1 MNNKYIKTIRNYIAE
16 IEGDY
21 INMYKPN
28 FINKLNKDI
37 VPSLLSLNKKL
48 KQFQLIK
55 ELKFNSIVINC
66 LNSID
71 NDTNVENV
79 INNLYKSIAKAE
91 GGVTC

>member
-1 MNNKYIKTIRNYIAE
+1 MNNKYIKTIRNYVAE
-16 IEGDY
+16 VEGDY

-28 FINKLNKDI
+28 FINKLDKDI
-37 VPSLLSLNKKL
+37 VPSLLKLNEKL
-48 KQFQLIK
+48 KQFQFID

-71 NDTNVENV
+71 KDTDTENV

>member
-48 KQFQLIK
+48 KQFQLIE
-55 ELKFNSIVINC
+55 ELKFNNIVINC

-71 NDTNVENV
+71 NNTDTETI
-79 INNLYKSIAKAE
+79 INNLYTSIAKAE

>member
-48 KQFQLIK
+48 KQFQLIE

-71 NDTNVENV
+71 SNTDTETI
-79 INNLYKSIAKAE
+79 INNLYTSIAKAE

>member
-91 GGVTC
+91 GGATC

>member
-1 MNNKYIKTIRNYIAE
+1 MNNKYIKTVRNYIAE

-21 INMYKPN
+21 INLYKDN
-28 FINKLNKDI
+28 FLKKLDNDI

-48 KQFQLIK
+48 KQFQLLD